1 MRIDKLLWFLRLAA
15 SRSFA
20 RQWLE
25 EGHIR
30 VNGRRIDKPSTTI
43 RCGDVLTLPLRSRVV
58 IVEIVALPQ
67 RRGPSAE
74 AQACYRMLDGAAE
87 IPIAASDNNSP

>member
-43 RCGDVLTLPLRSRVV
+43 RCGDVLTLPLRSRVA